1 MCYSARV
8 RQNLSQLSK
17 RYGAKVAW
25 QMYEEIFRR
34 RAVGEDIRVAR
45 GLECNFAHPST
56 EVEVRTKE
64 YIDQYVA
71 KRKGEWENEIFT
83 QRRRLGAAEESLKV
97 KETKKARED
106 VRIATKKIQT
116 LLERLTDLR
125 RSEPV
130 EDDERI
136 FPLSYAPVLVQKNG
150 ETILVPMRYA
160 CRLGDKPAN
169 YDFRFP
175 GTYNAR
181 RDNLTG
187 FWKNVYGR
195 CHAVMVISGFFE
207 NVPKHLYEHR
217 ELIEG
222 EKQENLI
229 LQFAPRPSEDM
240 LVACI
245 WDLWKG
251 PDQLHL
257 LSFAAITDEPPP
269 EIAVTGHQR
278 CVIAIEEKNLDR
290 WLSPGKATPAEL
302 DAILDDRARRIF
314 EHQLAG

>member
-17 RYGAKVAW
+17 RYGARVAW

-34 RAVGEDIRVAR
+34 RAAGEDVRVAR
-45 GLECNFAHPST
+45 GLERNFAHPST
-56 EVEVRTKE
+56 ETELRTKE
-64 YIDQYVA
+64 YIDQYVSNRRA
-71 KRKGEWENEIFT
+71 EWESEIFT
-83 QRRRLGAAEESLKV
+83 QRRRLGGAEESLKV

-116 LLERLTDLR
+116 LLDRLTDLR
-125 RSEPV
+125 RTEPI

-136 FPLSYAPVLVQKNG
+136 FPLSYAPVLVQKEG
-150 ETILVPMRYA
+150 ETIIFPMRYA

-169 YDFRFP
+169 YDSRFP

-195 CHAVMVISGFFE
+195 RHAVMVISGFFE
-207 NVPKHLYEHR
+207 NVPRHLYEHR
-217 ELIEG
+217 DLLPD
-222 EKQENLI
+222 EKPENLI
-229 LQFAPRPSEDM
+229 LQFAPHPSEDM

-245 WDLWKG
+245 WDQWKG
-251 PDQLHL
+251 PDQPDL
-257 LSFAAITDEPPP
+257 LSFAAVTDEPPA
-269 EIAVTGHQR
+269 EIAATGHQR
-278 CVIAIEEKNLDR
+278 CVIVIEEKNLST
-290 WLSPGKATPAEL
+290 WLSPAKATPAEL
-302 DAILDDRARRIF
+302 DAILDDRAKRIF
-314 EHQLAG
+314 EHKIAA